1 MKPPK
6 GVTLVNAEYFK
17 DYKYIFTFSN
27 EKKSIVD
34 FQLIISHGTSLL
46 GYLDIS
52 KFKKINIDKK
62 SGDIYWGCNWDMCF
76 HIEAYYNEKE
86 IIPIKKKGGRKPIAD
101 KKVLLRLYILQSVVD
116 SHGGTEIAQEKCTKF
131 LNETFFNIIFT

>member
-1 MKPPK
+1 MIKSLFWIFLGIIIYAYLGYTLLLWVIFLVKRWVCKRKIIPEITKDNLPE
-6 GVTLVNAEYFK
+6 VTLF
-17 DYKYIFTFSN
+17 
-27 EKKSIVD
+27 
-34 FQLIISHGTSLL
+34 IS
-46 GYLDIS
+46 
-52 KFKKINIDKK
+52 
-62 SGDIYWGCNWDMCF
+62 
-76 HIEAYYNEKE
+76 AYNEKE